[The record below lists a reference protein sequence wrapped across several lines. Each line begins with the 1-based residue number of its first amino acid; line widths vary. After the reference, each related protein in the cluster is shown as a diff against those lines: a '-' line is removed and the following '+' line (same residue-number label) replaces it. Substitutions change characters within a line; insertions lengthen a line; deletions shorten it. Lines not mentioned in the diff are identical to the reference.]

1 LQQLGIQFEV
11 VTPEVEELEE
21 GLPEEV
27 AVENAIRKATAAA
40 TAAGT
45 AVPILG
51 VDTIVHV
58 DSRIYGKPRDAEQA
72 RATLEAL
79 SGRSHTVIG
88 GICLIEERAP
98 RTAAVRT
105 PDARTAAVRTRVE
118 FRSLSEALIEWYL
131 TTGEWRERAGAY
143 AIQGRGGA
151 LVREI
156 EGDYLNVVGL
166 PLSTLLDL
174 APWLLGAGVAEGF

>member
-1 LQQLGIQFEV
+1 V
-11 VTPEVEELEE
+11 VTPEVEELED
-21 GLPEEV
+21 GMPEEV
-27 AVENAIRKATAAA
+27 AVENALRKASAAA
-40 TAAGT
+40 AAAGM

-51 VDTIVHV
+51 VDTIVCV
-58 DSRIYGKPRDAEQA
+58 DSRIYGKPRDVEQA

-88 GICLIEERAP
+88 GICLIEERGP
-98 RTAAVRT
+98 
-105 PDARTAAVRTRVE
+105 RTAAVRTRVE